1 MFLHIDYKKNRSPD
15 TIVMM
20 IDDDDYYYVV
30 DVDENGD
37 EVHDVSSKVDALQDG
52 AREHRL
58 DDNRGR
64 NR

>member
-1 MFLHIDYKKNRSPD
+1 MSRHNRD
-15 TIVMM
+15 DCA
-20 IDDDDYYYVV
+20 DDDDDADYYAE

-37 EVHDVSSKVDALQDG
+37 EGHDVCQVDALQDG

-58 DDNRGR
+58 DDNCGR